1 MVVVHVGAR
10 RRRAGVS
17 VATTHQP
24 RRLERG
30 RQRLAAG
37 ARPVPW
43 VTQLRANQHEI
54 REEATTTMSNIYTIT
69 TLELTLRLSLNIGRA
84 AGMLAG
90 LLSGVVECVD
100 CAGSQLN
107 GAQREEWRRRAY
119 GPEGRKYT
127 ALL

>member
-1 MVVVHVGAR
+1 
-10 RRRAGVS
+10 
-17 VATTHQP
+17 
-24 RRLERG
+24 
-30 RQRLAAG
+30 
-37 ARPVPW
+37 
-43 VTQLRANQHEI
+43 
-54 REEATTTMSNIYTIT
+54 MSNIYTIT

-90 LLSGVVECVD
+90 LLSGLVECVD